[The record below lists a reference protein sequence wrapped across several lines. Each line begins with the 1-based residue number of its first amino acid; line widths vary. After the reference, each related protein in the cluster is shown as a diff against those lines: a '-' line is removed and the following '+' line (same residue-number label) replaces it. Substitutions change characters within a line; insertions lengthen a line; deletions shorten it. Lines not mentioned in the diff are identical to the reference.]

1 MSQPT
6 LYEIL
11 SLSPSSDITPAL
23 IKQAYRRA
31 LLTHHPDKAAS
42 SIHRNQQSSF
52 STTTSTTPT
61 NLSSTGQRKALYT
74 IDQISLAYTTLS
86 SPRLKTQY
94 DASLRSSRSSFTKSN
109 SSSRSWEE
117 DFQTGIDTV
126 DLDDLDFV
134 EAGNGNKDT
143 WYRSCRCGNERG
155 FALTEENLEENAD
168 LGEVLVQCADC
179 TIWLRVC
186 YVVAEDEDEEEGVD
200 MKR

>member
-11 SLSPSSDITPAL
+11 SLSPTSDLNPQL
-23 IKQAYRRA
+23 VKQAYRRA
-31 LLTHHPDKAAS
+31 LLTHHPDKS
-42 SIHRNQQSSF
+42 TQQSHQKQS
-52 STTTSTTPT
+52 
-61 NLSSTGQRKALYT
+61 NNSTGSKPLYT

-94 DASLRSSRSSFTKSN
+94 DTSLRSSRTYPLS
-109 SSSRSWEE
+109 SSSRSLEE

-126 DLDDLDFV
+126 DLDDLVFIDS
-134 EAGNGNKDT
+134 EENGNGKDT

-155 FALTEENLEENAD
+155 FALTEEDLEENAD
-168 LGEVLVQCADC
+168 LGEVLVQCQDC

-186 YVVAEDEDEEEGVD
+186 YVVAEDDEEDEEEGG
-200 MKR
+200 KR